1 MAATADVLSRL
12 SHVMVMASREQGH
25 IKRQMI
31 SYVLHW
37 SVEVYYLLLFTSQVE
52 GRNHLP
58 LVCWETDDTPPT
70 PPEYAPSV
78 PGVQSHWHCRED
90 EIQEEDGETESTCK
104 QLTFRWM
111 TLLTQSMAE
120 IPVKIAIFQF
130 SRVPVTWMRYIEV
143 SKRTCTGS
151 ALLAATQMPC
161 ICDCVFLKVRIYTVI
176 LIQFILFFV

>member
-104 QLTFRWM
+104 QLTFREVKTEEETASICQVPINQASS
-111 TLLTQSMAE
+111 TLM
-120 IPVKIAIFQF
+120 KMNN
-130 SRVPVTWMRYIEV
+130 RWGCRY
-143 SKRTCTGS
+143 KGG
-151 ALLAATQMPC
+151 
-161 ICDCVFLKVRIYTVI
+161 
-176 LIQFILFFV
+176 